1 MAGAIAMGTNKMTGR
16 GDPTLAQDAATKA
29 YTDSILGSATSAAD
43 SAAAAATSA
52 SNAST
57 SESNAASSA
66 TAAAS
71 SATAAAGSATA
82 AATSYDNFDDRYLG
96 QKASAPTL
104 DNDGDALLTGAI
116 YFNTTDN
123 KMQVYTG
130 SAWTDVAPTATSVTV
145 SQISDLTATAAE
157 INTLDGI
164 TATVTEL
171 NLLDGVTAL
180 VTATSTD
187 TFTNKTIRDTV
198 YALSGTAFDA
208 TNGAVQTK
216 TLSANT
222 TFTDSLSSGDAIVL
236 QLEAGASYT
245 VTWPTMT
252 WVTSGGNV
260 APTLTAKDTLVFWKV
275 SSTLYGAYTGS
286 YV

>member
-1 MAGAIAMGTNKMTGR
+1 MADTTTTTYGLTKPEVGASDDTWGTKLNTDLDLLDDLLDGTTAITPNLSTLTIAGT
-16 GDPTLAQDAATKA
+16 AV
-29 YTDSILGSATSAAD
+29 
-43 SAAAAATSA
+43 
-52 SNAST
+52 
-57 SESNAASSA
+57 
-66 TAAAS
+66 
-71 SATAAAGSATA
+71 
-82 AATSYDNFDDRYLG
+82 
-96 QKASAPTL
+96 
-104 DNDGDALLTGAI
+104 
-116 YFNTTDN
+116 TT
-123 KMQVYTG
+123 
-130 SAWTDVAPTATSVTV
+130 
-145 SQISDLTATAAE
+145 TAAE
-157 INTLDGI
+157 INLLDGL
-164 TATVTEL
+164 TANATEL

-180 VTATSTD
+180 VTTTSTD

-275 SSTLYGAYTGS
+275 SSTLYGAYAGS

>member
-1 MAGAIAMGTNKMTGR
+1 MADTTTTTYGLTKPEVGASDDTWGTKLNTDLDLIDDLLDGTTAIAPNLSTLKIAGT
-16 GDPTLAQDAATKA
+16 AV
-29 YTDSILGSATSAAD
+29 TS
-43 SAAAAATSA
+43 
-52 SNAST
+52 
-57 SESNAASSA
+57 
-66 TAAAS
+66 
-71 SATAAAGSATA
+71 
-82 AATSYDNFDDRYLG
+82 
-96 QKASAPTL
+96 
-104 DNDGDALLTGAI
+104 
-116 YFNTTDN
+116 
-123 KMQVYTG
+123 
-130 SAWTDVAPTATSVTV
+130 
-145 SQISDLTATAAE
+145 TAAE
-157 INTLDGI
+157 LNILDG
-164 TATVTEL
+164 ATVTTAELNILDGVTADATEL

-198 YALSGTAFDA
+198 YSLTGTAFDA

-216 TLSANT
+216 TLAANT

-275 SSTLYGAYTGS
+275 STTLYGAYTGS